1 MSMENKKSNRLNR
14 EDWIRSAFE
23 LLLTTGIEGVKI
35 VPLAKLLGATSGSF
49 YWHFSNR
56 RELHEALLDYWE
68 QEMTDTAIEAA
79 KGFEGT
85 ALERIFNLLVQVMD
99 SGMARYDLAIWHWA
113 QTDEA
118 VQVIFQRTVEKRFA
132 FATWMFKQAGF
143 TPAQAE
149 IRGRMMVVYMMGEST
164 LVPGTPD
171 KRKRQLR
178 MKFEVLTAR

>member
-1 MSMENKKSNRLNR
+1 MANKKIIRLNR
-14 EDWIRSAFE
+14 GDWIRRAFE

-35 VPLAKLLGATSGSF
+35 VPLAKSLGATSGSF

-56 RELHEALLDYWE
+56 RELHEALLEYWE
-68 QEMTDTAIEAA
+68 REMTDVAIDAA
-79 KGFEGT
+79 RAYEGT
-85 ALERIFNLLVQVMD
+85 ALDRILNLMVQVMET
-99 SGMARYDLAIWHWA
+99 GMAGYDLAIWHWA
-113 QTDEA
+113 NTDES
-118 VQVIFQRTVEKRFA
+118 VQVVFQRTLEKRFE

-143 TPAQAE
+143 TRAQAE

-178 MKFEVLTAR
+178 MKFDVLTGR

>member
-1 MSMENKKSNRLNR
+1 MAKEKTKRLTR
-14 EDWIRSAFE
+14 EDWIRRAFE

-56 RELHEALLDYWE
+56 RELHEALLDFWE
-68 QEMTDTAIEAA
+68 REMTDAAIVTA

-85 ALERIFNLLVQVMD
+85 PLERILNLMVQVMET
-99 SGMARYDLAIWHWA
+99 GMARYDLAIWHWA
-113 QTDEA
+113 QIDES
-118 VQVIFQRTVEKRFA
+118 VQVILHRTLEKRFA
-132 FATWMFKQAGF
+132 FAAWMFKEAGF
-143 TPAQAE
+143 TKAQAE

-171 KRKRQLR
+171 KRRRQLR
-178 MKFEVLTAR
+178 MKFEVLTGK